1 MQTSICLAS
10 PWTLALE
17 GIIMMTPKFGI
28 KQVNKLTRVKF
39 PSWRD
44 KKADILSVIALNQS
58 PEKSLKCILSSL
70 GTNMYFGFCAVRGVF
85 PSVLCK
91 APQYVPDFEIDLL
104 HKLVGNL
111 LNPCCYKSKSAT
123 TTRLSDCSMM
133 QLWWPGPLSNHFG
146 IPSMHLTKPAEI
158 VVLLSINPKL
168 KSWTYIAKIQQTQ
181 KLMNPLWRNL
191 TFHVG
196 DMTND
201 GEWNLNWRKEH
212 RLPFIP
218 NSLSTKLVTAPVWWI
233 GKEH

>member
-181 KLMNPLWRNL
+181 KLMNPLWRNF
-191 TFHVG
+191 TFRVG

-212 RLPFIP
+212 
-218 NSLSTKLVTAPVWWI
+218 
-233 GKEH
+233 